1 MSCKMVEMPNSA
13 ARRNL
18 EEAIEAEKAQAARR
32 LRRYEE
38 MAQKYN
44 ESQQLGGTSLSVV
57 DLLEWHSFEP
67 NPPAADI

>member
-1 MSCKMVEMPNSA
+1 MGQMPNSA
-13 ARRNL
+13 VRRNL
-18 EEAIEAEKAQAARR
+18 EEAIAAEKAQAARR

-44 ESQQLGGTSLSVV
+44 ESQQPGGASLSVV

-67 NPPAADI
+67 NPLSADI